1 MGDMADNPGLCYSAP
16 MLRRTSFQSGPL
28 ANRLGALA
36 AEWGLRSLAGPGSGC
51 AALLRIAL
59 RAAVR
64 SRPAV
69 TIPKELVRPADAGS
83 KHTIFLD
90 ATDDA
95 AIAELQ
101 ELYALPSQAAACRVA
116 LWLVD
121 QHGLSIVLPE
131 DQNHLTEGAD

>member
-1 MGDMADNPGLCYSAP
+1 MADMAEKVGLCYIAP

-28 ANRLGALA
+28 ANRLGELA

-59 RAAVR
+59 RAAAR

-69 TIPKELVRPADAGS
+69 EIPKELRRPADAGL

-90 ATDDA
+90 DADDA
-95 AIAELQ
+95 AIATLQ
-101 ELYALPSQAAACRVA
+101 ETYALPSRSAACRVA

-121 QHGLSIVLPE
+121 QHGLSIVPPE
-131 DQNHLTEGAD
+131 NPNHTTEGAY

>member
-1 MGDMADNPGLCYSAP
+1 MGDMAEKPGVCYIAP

-28 ANRLGALA
+28 AHRLGELA

-59 RAAVR
+59 RAAAR

-69 TIPKELVRPADAGS
+69 TIPKELLRPTNAGS
-83 KHTIFLD
+83 RHTIFLD
-90 ATDDA
+90 AVDDQ
-95 AIAELQ
+95 AIAMLQ
-101 ELYALPSQAAACRVA
+101 ETYALPSRSAACRVA